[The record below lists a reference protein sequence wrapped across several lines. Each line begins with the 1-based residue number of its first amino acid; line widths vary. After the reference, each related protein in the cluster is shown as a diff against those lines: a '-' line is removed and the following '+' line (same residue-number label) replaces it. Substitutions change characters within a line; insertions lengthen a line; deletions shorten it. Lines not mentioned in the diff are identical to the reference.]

1 MSADTV
7 MDDYLVAASGDLAR
21 DAEAGIEPKQSVVS
35 LLRAIASTREEHRRH
50 ALADAALI
58 RAGDIGPI
66 ARDIIRIAIFA
77 LL

>member
-1 MSADTV
+1 MTPDTA

-21 DAEAGIEPKQSVVS
+21 EVDAGAEPKQSVIS

-50 ALADAALI
+50 ALAAAAEI

-66 ARDIIRIAIFA
+66 ARDLLRIAIFA